1 MKGNLDM
8 KNHKRVYCLSKM
20 KESTC
25 EIEVIQ
31 IMSTLILI
39 CHIQ

>member
-1 MKGNLDM
+1 M
-8 KNHKRVYCLSKM
+8 KNYKRVYCLSKM

-31 IMSTLILI
+31 I
-39 CHIQ
+39 CQP